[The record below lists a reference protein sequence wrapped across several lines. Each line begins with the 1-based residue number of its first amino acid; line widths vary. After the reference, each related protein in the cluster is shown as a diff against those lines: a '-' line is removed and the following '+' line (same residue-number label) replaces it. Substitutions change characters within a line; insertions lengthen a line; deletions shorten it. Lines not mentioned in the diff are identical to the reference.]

1 MMAIPYRF
9 KVVPPT
15 SVGVLTNYEEIMK
28 KLIVTVAL
36 ATTMGTA
43 SAGFF
48 NSNNNGYNQDNGV
61 FAYNPYSFF
70 DPRWFMQEAEN
81 FVDEFDDDDSDRY
94 GYNGYNSSTH
104 SFPITS
110 FNKNYVRGYARGYT
124 ARKEQM
130 ANN

>member
-1 MMAIPYRF
+1 
-9 KVVPPT
+9 
-15 SVGVLTNYEEIMK
+15 MK

-36 ATTMGTA
+36 ATTMVTA

-48 NSNNNGYNQDNGV
+48 NNNNGYNQDNGL

-81 FVDEFDDDDSDRY
+81 FVDEFDNDDVDRY

-104 SFPITS
+104 NFPITS
-110 FNKNYVRGYARGYT
+110 YNKNYVRGYARGYDD
-124 ARKEQM
+124 RKTQV
-130 ANN
+130 ATN

>member
-1 MMAIPYRF
+1 
-9 KVVPPT
+9 
-15 SVGVLTNYEEIMK
+15 MK
-28 KLIVTVAL
+28 KITLTVVL

-48 NSNNNGYNQDNGV
+48 NNNDYNGYNQDNGL

-70 DPRWFMQEAEN
+70 DPRWFIQEAEN
-81 FVDEFDDDDSDRY
+81 FVDEFDNDDNDRY

-104 SFPITS
+104 SFPVTS
-110 FNKNYVRGYARGYT
+110 YNKNYVRGYARGYT

-130 ANN
+130 ATN

>member
-1 MMAIPYRF
+1 
-9 KVVPPT
+9 
-15 SVGVLTNYEEIMK
+15 MK

-48 NSNNNGYNQDNGV
+48 NNNNYNGYNQDNGL

-81 FVDEFDDDDSDRY
+81 FVDEFDNDDGDRY

-104 SFPITS
+104 SFPVTS
-110 FNKNYVRGYARGYT
+110 YNKNYVRGYARGYT